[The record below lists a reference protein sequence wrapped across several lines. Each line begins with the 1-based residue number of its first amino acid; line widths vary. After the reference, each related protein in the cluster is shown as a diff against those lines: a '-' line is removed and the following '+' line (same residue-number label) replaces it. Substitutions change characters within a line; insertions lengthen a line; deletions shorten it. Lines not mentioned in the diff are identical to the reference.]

1 MYFKSFVIYSLDVL
15 EFRVFKNQFSRLTLY
30 IELAK
35 KFNRVFC
42 NILKNQTNFLANSK
56 LLYFIT
62 WIASVLADLNL
73 TSCFVKGNV

>member
-42 NILKNQTNFLANSK
+42 NILKNQTNFLANS
-56 LLYFIT
+56 T
-62 WIASVLADLNL
+62 
-73 TSCFVKGNV
+73 